1 MIQSSN
7 NDIHL
12 ASTNDTFTET
22 EPRIP
27 SSVLD
32 DEEETSIMTNNETAQ
47 EAEILES
54 NIRYWK
60 YY

>member
-12 ASTNDTFTET
+12 ASTNDPFTET

-32 DEEETSIMTNNETAQ
+32 DEEETYND
-47 EAEILES
+47 
-54 NIRYWK
+54 K
-60 YY
+60 